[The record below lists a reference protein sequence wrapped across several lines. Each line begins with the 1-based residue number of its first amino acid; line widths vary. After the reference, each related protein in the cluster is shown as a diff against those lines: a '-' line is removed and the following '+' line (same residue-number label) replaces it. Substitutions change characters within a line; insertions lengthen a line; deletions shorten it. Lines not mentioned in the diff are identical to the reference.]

1 MRTTCVAGV
10 VLVALAGAL
19 AAGAL
24 TARADEGDPPSLTAW
39 GTAPLAPATIRPHPY
54 TLAECLALA
63 ERNFP
68 NLWAARARLAQ
79 AHAQL
84 DEARWTPWFQ
94 WTARSDFGVAP
105 PLLGT
110 AIYPQSTLESRNI
123 SNFGNLWPPPLFFGF
138 GVSGADGPERRD
150 EQPRDGLR
158 LGQRRSP

>member
-1 MRTTCVAGV
+1 MPRCLTCLVIA
-10 VLVALAGAL
+10 VALTAAPSAADGDEP
-19 AAGAL
+19 AAGA
-24 TARADEGDPPSLTAW
+24 GWS
-39 GTAPLAPATIRPHPY
+39 APQPVVTIRPHAY

-94 WTARSDFGVAP
+94 WSAHSDFGVAP

-110 AIYPQSTLESRNI
+110 VLLPQSTLTTRDIND
-123 SNFGNLWPPPLFFGF
+123 FGNLQPFFGF
-138 GVSGADGPERRD
+138 GISGAVPLYTFGKIEAAQDAA
-150 EQPRDGLR
+150 
-158 LGQRRSP
+158 